1 MNANELFEKHADEFG
16 GSYRNRNKVMSREA
30 FTAALSEALRCGHL
44 QPVVMQDV
52 SQSALF
58 AKVDNY
64 LMKVTTFII
73 VGKENIKKDMN
84 KLIDEKFKYIEDGLK
99 EANAAIHEFSK

>member
-1 MNANELFEKHADEFG
+1 MDAKKLFKKHARYTTIDDKLMNE
-16 GSYRNRNKVMSREA
+16 EQ
-30 FTAALSEALRCGHL
+30 FTAALSEALRCDHV
-44 QPVVMQDV
+44 QPRVMRDA

-58 AKVDNY
+58 AEVDNY
-64 LMKVTTFII
+64 LIKVTTFII
-73 VGKENIKKDMN
+73 VGKENIKKDIN

>member
-1 MNANELFEKHADEFG
+1 MNAEKLFYKHAE
-16 GSYRNRNKVMSREA
+16 EA
-30 FTAALSEALRCGHL
+30 DYGKGKMRIMYLTQFTAALSEALYCGHV
-44 QPVVMQDV
+44 QPRVMRDV

-58 AKVDNY
+58 AEVDNY

-84 KLIDEKFKYIEDGLK
+84 KLIDEKFKYIEDGPK